1 MHNCTLQFSYTPSNL
16 LMDVA
21 LTEVVL
27 FKVAL
32 HVMRP
37 ATQARMTNGELM
49 PNRHPAWCYRVMPYT
64 NKPSH
69 SCNAVCQRSR
79 LWASEY
85 SVKGVDVP
93 VLKSTG

>member
-27 FKVAL
+27 LKVAL

-37 ATQARMTNGELM
+37 VTQVRMTDGDLM
-49 PNRHPAWCYRVMPYT
+49 QHCHPAWCYRVMPYT
-64 NKPSH
+64 HKPSH
-69 SCNAVCQRSR
+69 SCKAVCQRNR
-79 LWASEY
+79 L
-85 SVKGVDVP
+85 
-93 VLKSTG
+93 